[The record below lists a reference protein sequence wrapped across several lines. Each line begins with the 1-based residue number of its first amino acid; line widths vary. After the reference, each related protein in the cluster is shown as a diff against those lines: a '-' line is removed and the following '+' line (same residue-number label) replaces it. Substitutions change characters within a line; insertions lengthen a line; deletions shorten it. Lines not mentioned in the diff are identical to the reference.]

1 MIANWVRQLT
11 TTTGTGA
18 ITLGTTPAGYV
29 PFSAR
34 FANGT
39 EVQYAILDGSNREV
53 GIGTYSSGVLTRTTK
68 LEKLDGG
75 TWSANPGT
83 GISLSGNAIVTC
95 TNDAN
100 FTPYLHPTYQELR
113 PGNVRI
119 LTPTGTNDH
128 TRINAATDGFVGR
141 VILAPGNWAIAGTV
155 YMRPYCYIEGCGINA
170 TILTPVGTVTMF
182 GFDSS
187 AQGYGAD
194 KQSWGLKDCTL
205 YGYSNASKSI
215 DTKMSTYSMQDCVIE
230 RVYFDGFGNGL
241 GSSSTPVV
249 DILDPWGLRFEN
261 CIIEQTGDRPAMKVT
276 ANGSSVNGAM
286 ISRLKIKNNAGDNL
300 LVSGCDSLLISDC
313 EFYSSKVDAKNL
325 QLSGGKLNI
334 VRGCAF
340 EYGAADGI
348 RLTSSSQGNT
358 IHACTLIGNGSTSK
372 YGIYADTGSSA
383 NSIVGCTV
391 LNYSVANLTDNNAA
405 GSNRWVAVY
414 NGSSFVDA

>member
-1 MIANWVRQLT
+1 MLANWIRET
-11 TTTGTGA
+11 TATTGTGA
-18 ITLGTTPAGYV
+18 ITLGGAPSGYIT
-29 PFSAR
+29 FGTR
-34 FANGT
+34 FANGSL
-39 EVQYAILDGSNREV
+39 VQYTIVDGNNREC

-75 TWSANPGT
+75 TYSSNPGT
-83 GISLSGNAIVTC
+83 GISLSGSAVVMC
-95 TNDAN
+95 TGDAS
-100 FTPYLHPTYQELR
+100 FLPYLHPTTQELR
-113 PGNVRI
+113 PGKVRI

-128 TRINAATDGFVGR
+128 ARINAATDGFVGR
-141 VILAPGNWAIAGTV
+141 VILAPGSWAIAGTV

-182 GFDSS
+182 GFDST
-187 AQGYGAD
+187 AQGYSAD

-205 YGYSNASKSI
+205 YGYSNASKAI
-215 DTKMSTYSMQDCVIE
+215 DNKMATYAMQDCVIE
-230 RVYFDGFGNGL
+230 RVYFDGFGNGV
-241 GSSSTPVV
+241 GASSTAVV

-276 ANGSSVNGAM
+276 NNGASVSGAM
-286 ISRLKIKNNAGDNL
+286 ISRLKLKNNGGDNL
-300 LVSGCDSLLISDC
+300 LISGCDSLLISDC
-313 EFYSSKVDAKNL
+313 EFYSLKVDAKNL
-325 QLSGGKLNI
+325 QFSGGKLNI

-414 NGSSFVDA
+414 NGASFTDA